1 MQLGIQLLGSERS
14 GRILSR
20 TGYRKEWADTY
31 PLEKEI
37 LDYFINNAG
46 SPNGVI
52 DGGIAIFASG
62 NEYAGSAS
70 YPGAYSKCV
79 TVSAV
84 AADFTPASYTNF
96 GPEVDISAPGGDTEY
111 YNAIGKRTMS
121 FGKTMRFPA
130 PSFLP

>member
-1 MQLGIQLLGSERS
+1 ME
-14 GRILSR
+14 
-20 TGYRKEWADTY
+20 GYSPGPATVKEWADTY

-84 AADFTPASYTNF
+84 AADFTPASYTYR
-96 GPEVDISAPGGDTEY
+96 GRGQ
-111 YNAIGKRTMS
+111 
-121 FGKTMRFPA
+121 
-130 PSFLP
+130 